1 MKQLKKKRVLQLAEE
16 ANLVYNT
23 ELENFQIFPWHAK
36 ALYDFY
42 LLIEK
47 EMKQD
52 EETNGEV

>member
-1 MKQLKKKRVLQLAEE
+1 MKQIKKKRVLQLAEE

-23 ELENFQIFPWHAK
+23 HLEGFRILPHHAK

-47 EMKQD
+47 ELKQD
-52 EETNGEV
+52 EEKNPGV